1 MLDCEG
7 NGRATLLIYRVHICS
22 LAYQGKQAVEGTTDR
37 CVVDRRALFMLIC
50 FELEIDVQAM
60 VEEQVDFFLTILSK
74 LLNEKILISPLF

>member
-1 MLDCEG
+1 MLDREG
-7 NGRATLLIYRVHICS
+7 NGRATLLIYRVHIRP

-60 VEEQVDFFLTILSK
+60 VEE
-74 LLNEKILISPLF
+74 

>member
-1 MLDCEG
+1 
-7 NGRATLLIYRVHICS
+7 
-22 LAYQGKQAVEGTTDR
+22 
-37 CVVDRRALFMLIC
+37 MLIC